1 MKRTGTSLFFDLDVT
16 HLRSADAN
24 RGWYEMLEAELV
36 SLEQSTQGVAGALE
50 PLRYT
55 TKYLAEPGRSV
66 ERNKSIYHLLCR
78 AFGQCVSVPEIVDF
92 DVFDV
97 IAVCDIN
104 FAVNIAG
111 TLARGGG
118 GSLGRRAQ
126 CLHIQ
131 VSMASGKLMSRL
143 YRSNRRNIHML
154 DAFSGLEFRI
164 DLRCS
169 CGCERKWLAKLLSHD
184 MGTLPAAA
192 AGSNDADFLPSEEGL
207 FTSLAGLRLRRDSLV
222 RDTGERERRSKRDV
236 FLSGSV

>member
-36 SLEQSTQGVAGALE
+36 SLEQSTQGVAVALE

-55 TKYLAEPGRSV
+55 TKCLAEPGRSV

-97 IAVCDIN
+97 ITVCDIDL
-104 FAVNIAG
+104 AINIAG

-118 GSLGRRAQ
+118 GGLGCRAQ
-126 CLHIQ
+126 CLCI
-131 VSMASGKLMSRL
+131 
-143 YRSNRRNIHML
+143 
-154 DAFSGLEFRI
+154 RI
-164 DLRCS
+164 S
-169 CGCERKWLAKLLSHD
+169 I
-184 MGTLPAAA
+184 A
-192 AGSNDADFLPSEEGL
+192 AGS
-207 FTSLAGLRLRRDSLV
+207 
-222 RDTGERERRSKRDV
+222 
-236 FLSGSV
+236 

>member
-1 MKRTGTSLFFDLDVT
+1 M
-16 HLRSADAN
+16 
-24 RGWYEMLEAELV
+24 
-36 SLEQSTQGVAGALE
+36 
-50 PLRYT
+50 
-55 TKYLAEPGRSV
+55 

-131 VSMASGKLMSRL
+131 VSMASGQA
-143 YRSNRRNIHML
+143 
-154 DAFSGLEFRI
+154 DVE
-164 DLRCS
+164 
-169 CGCERKWLAKLLSHD
+169 
-184 MGTLPAAA
+184 TLQIE
-192 AGSNDADFLPSEEGL
+192 SEEHPHAGCL
-207 FTSLAGLRLRRDSLV
+207 FWLEV
-222 RDTGERERRSKRDV
+222 PH
-236 FLSGSV
+236 